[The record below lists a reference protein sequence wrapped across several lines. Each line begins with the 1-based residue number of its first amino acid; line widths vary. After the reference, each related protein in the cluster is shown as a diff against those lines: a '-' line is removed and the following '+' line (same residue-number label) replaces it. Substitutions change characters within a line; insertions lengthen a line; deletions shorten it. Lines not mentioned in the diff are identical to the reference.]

1 VCKGRSNA
9 CNPLAPRIDKNL
21 GNPVVKKAW
30 VRTLADRRGI
40 RLLSVNK
47 PLFLAPL
54 PGSKLVYIIWFASNL
69 VLNLVYL
76 LFAISNTYYLEN
88 HLFCFCFLFLS
99 CCLDGVHQSTRG
111 RTGKITKGLR

>member
-1 VCKGRSNA
+1 VDTSFIRQQALFSGTVAGEQDSLHRLVCVS
-9 CNPLAPRIDKNL
+9 
-21 GNPVVKKAW
+21 
-30 VRTLADRRGI
+30 
-40 RLLSVNK
+40 
-47 PLFLAPL
+47 
-54 PGSKLVYIIWFASNL
+54 FAFNL
-69 VLNLVYL
+69 VLYLVYL